1 MSGIS
6 YTPIE
11 VAEILKISK
20 YTVYELIKR
29 GELAAYRVGRKVRVE
44 EADLNAFKQRA
55 RGSDFDKNLA
65 AGRTMDINHDLD
77 RQVIICGQDAI
88 LDVLA
93 RHLEKRLPGYSCL
106 RNHAGSINALLALY
120 YGKANA
126 VTAHLWDSDSG
137 EYNLP
142 YVRRILPGQKVV
154 VINMVYRTQG
164 FYVASGNPLQF
175 NDWIDLAR
183 VDIRYVNR
191 EPGSGVRVLLDEQLS
206 RLGIEYRGLK
216 GYDREAT
223 SHLAVASAV
232 ARGDADVG
240 IGVEWVARQV
250 PGLEFIPLQKERYDM
265 VIKKEDLEKPF
276 GRAILGLLSSE
287 EFREEVT
294 GMGGYDTSR
303 MGEVIAEI

>member
-93 RHLEKRLPGYSCL
+93 RHLEKKIAWLQLPTQSC
-106 RNHAGSINALLALY
+106 RQHQRPAGF
-120 YGKANA
+120 
-126 VTAHLWDSDSG
+126 VLWKSKRCHCSP
-137 EYNLP
+137 L
-142 YVRRILPGQKVV
+142 GQ
-154 VINMVYRTQG
+154 
-164 FYVASGNPLQF
+164 
-175 NDWIDLAR
+175 
-183 VDIRYVNR
+183 
-191 EPGSGVRVLLDEQLS
+191 
-206 RLGIEYRGLK
+206 
-216 GYDREAT
+216 
-223 SHLAVASAV
+223 
-232 ARGDADVG
+232 
-240 IGVEWVARQV
+240 
-250 PGLEFIPLQKERYDM
+250 
-265 VIKKEDLEKPF
+265 
-276 GRAILGLLSSE
+276 
-287 EFREEVT
+287 
-294 GMGGYDTSR
+294 
-303 MGEVIAEI
+303 